1 MGLVV
6 SPSTFNLVI
15 HQGASLQHTWTW
27 HYGPDEESSVPVDL
41 TSATARAQV
50 RYARTSRHVLLE
62 MTSAGGEISLSAQGV
77 INLHVP
83 GAVTATF
90 PALSFLP
97 AGRNHFW
104 DLEIVWPDGDV
115 CRLLQGR
122 VTISPE
128 VTR

>member
-6 SPSTFNLVI
+6 APSDLNLVI
-15 HQGASLQHTWTW
+15 YQGASLQHTWTW
-27 HYGPDEESSVPVDL
+27 VYGPDEETAEPVDL

-50 RYARTSRHVLLE
+50 RRTRASRDVLLDLSTE
-62 MTSAGGEISLSAQGV
+62 GGELVLSALGE
-77 INLHVP
+77 IRLHVP
-83 GAVTATF
+83 GDITA
-90 PALSFLP
+90 ALPTLP
-97 AGRNHFW
+97 VGVRAFW
-104 DLEIVWPDGDV
+104 DLEIVWPDGDI

>member
-6 SPSTFNLVI
+6 APSDLNLVI
-15 HQGASLQHTWTW
+15 YQGASLQHTWIW
-27 HYGPDEESSVPVDL
+27 RYGVDEDAAEPVDL
-41 TSATARAQV
+41 TSASARAQV
-50 RYARTSRHVLLE
+50 RRTRASRDVLLE
-62 MTSAGGEISLSAQGV
+62 MTTAGGDISLSALGE
-77 INLHVP
+77 IKLHVP
-83 GAVTATF
+83 GAITAT
-90 PALSFLP
+90 LP
-97 AGRNHFW
+97 TLPVGMKGFW

>member
-6 SPSTFNLVI
+6 APSTFNLVI

-50 RYARTSRHVLLE
+50 RRTRASRNVLLDMSTE
-62 MTSAGGEISLSAQGV
+62 GGEFVLSALGEISL
-77 INLHVP
+77 HVP
-83 GAVTATF
+83 GDITA
-90 PALSFLP
+90 ALPTLP
-97 AGRNHFW
+97 VGMKGFW
-104 DLEIVWPDGDV
+104 DLEIVWPDGDI

-128 VTR
+128 VTRR

>member
-6 SPSTFNLVI
+6 APSDLNLVI
-15 HQGASLQHTWTW
+15 YQGASLQHTWTW
-27 HYGPDEESSVPVDL
+27 HSGVDEESAVPVDL
-41 TSATARAQV
+41 TSASARAQV
-50 RYARTSRHVLLE
+50 RRTRASRDVLLE
-62 MTSAGGEISLSAQGV
+62 MTTAAGDITLSDQGEIS
-77 INLHVP
+77 LHVP
-83 GAVTATF
+83 GAITATL
-90 PALSFLP
+90 PTLPVGLP
-97 AGRNHFW
+97 AFW

>member
-6 SPSTFNLVI
+6 APSDLNLTLY
-15 HQGASLQHTWTW
+15 QGASLQQTWSW
-27 HYGPDEESSVPVDL
+27 RYGLDEESAEPVDL

-50 RYARTSRHVLLE
+50 RRTRASRDVLLD
-62 MTSAGGEISLSAQGV
+62 MTTAGGEITLSAIGE
-77 INLHVP
+77 ITLHVP
-83 GAVTATF
+83 GAVTAALPTLPVGM
-90 PALSFLP
+90 PA
-97 AGRNHFW
+97 FW
-104 DLEIVWPDGDV
+104 DLEIVWPDGDI